1 MDLGTYAISV
11 AVNALKEKG
20 YSSREAFA
28 ILVKAVLRR
37 IGK

>member
-11 AVNALKEKG
+11 AVNALREKG